1 MKRLLAEAGST
12 KTQWAATGLPL
23 ISGPGMNPGVQTA
36 EELMQ
41 ALPDSLKNY
50 LPDAI
55 YFFGAGCSSPQ
66 AEERI
71 QKVLNHWFPQVK
83 TVVVGHDI
91 LAAALACCGNQAGI
105 VGILGTGANSACF
118 DGVRIVD
125 SIAAPGYVFAD
136 EGGGTWLG
144 KHFLLDFM
152 RAKLPEALHRSAQE
166 RFPDLSEAWIVEQTY
181 RKPRPNAFLA
191 SFVPFL
197 AEHLEGSDYVQNLIE
212 EGMDAFFKAH
222 ILPYRDHQK
231 LPIHAVGSIAF
242 VFSAAFW
249 ACAKKHGCVQGT
261 IIQRPIDAL
270 AKHYSIGIEA

>member
-23 ISGPGMNPGVQTA
+23 VSGPGMNPGIQTTQA
-36 EELMQ
+36 LRE
-41 ALPDSLKNY
+41 ALPDSLKAFM
-50 LPDAI
+50 PEAV

-66 AEERI
+66 AEVRI
-71 QKVLNHWFPQVK
+71 REVIEQWFPKVQ

-118 DGVRIVD
+118 DGERIVET
-125 SIAAPGYVFAD
+125 IAAPGYVFAD

-152 RAKLPEALHRSAQE
+152 RGKLPESLHKAALE
-166 RFPDLSEAWIVEQTY
+166 RFPNLSEAWIVEQTY
-181 RKPRPNAFLA
+181 TKPRPNAFLA

-197 AEHLEGSDYVQNLIE
+197 AEQMQHSGYVQEQIE
-212 EGMDAFFKAH
+212 QGMEAFFKAH
-222 ILPYRDHQK
+222 ILPYARHQE

-249 ACAKKHGCVQGT
+249 ACASKYGCVQGR
-261 IIQRPIDAL
+261 IIQRPIHAL
-270 AKHYSIGIEA
+270 AKHFLIGVEA